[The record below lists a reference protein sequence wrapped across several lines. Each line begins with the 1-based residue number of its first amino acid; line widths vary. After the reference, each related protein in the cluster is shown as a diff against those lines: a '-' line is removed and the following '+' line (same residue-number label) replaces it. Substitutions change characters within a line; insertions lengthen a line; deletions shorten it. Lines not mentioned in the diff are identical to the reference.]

1 MGHSITFPANFETYV
16 SATSIILPHHKIDNF
31 KFLNNFIK
39 KENIKIKGKKKKKEK
54 KSHRLQPQWIANG
67 GLFSI
72 LLILLFILRFYFLTK
87 LLI

>member
-39 KENIKIKGKKKKKEK
+39 KENIKIKDKKKKKK
-54 KSHRLQPQWIANG
+54 KPHRLQPQWIANG